1 MIWKRHPRFKSY
13 AVSTDGEVK
22 SLRTGLILTPWR
34 VATGYLRV
42 ELYRNGKFSSE
53 YVHRIVAETFLHRP
67 IGMTEVNHL
76 NGVKSDNRL
85 ENLEWT
91 DRKGNME
98 HYSRNYK
105 RNLKIYELVDLE
117 TGKTKQFK
125 TQKAIA
131 KSLGVSPDTVKY
143 ILAKT
148 VSQPKGK
155 LVRRIV

>member
-13 AVSTDGEVK
+13 AVSTEGEVK

-53 YVHRIVAETFLHRP
+53 YVHRVVAETFLHRP

-76 NGVKSDNRL
+76 NGIKNDNRL

-91 DRKGNME
+91 DRKGNMQ
-98 HYSRNYK
+98 HYAKSRTK
-105 RNLKIYELVDLE
+105 KKASYEVYDTE
-117 TGKTKQFK
+117 SDKGEMFK
-125 TQKAIA
+125 TIA
-131 KSLGVSPDTVKY
+131 AVARYMNVSRDTVKY
-143 ILAKT
+143 MLHGT
-148 VSQPKGK
+148 VALPPGIEI
-155 LVRRIV
+155 RRIT